1 VAWGMQLS
9 LERHLFKIDI
19 KPWNYEWEVFFQKG
33 TGCCQEGGRL
43 TRMIYSKRSAAGSDW
58 RYAMV

>member
-1 VAWGMQLS
+1 MQLS
-9 LERHLFKIDI
+9 PERHLFKIDI
-19 KPWNYEWEVFFQKG
+19 EPWNCKWEVFFFFYEG

-43 TRMIYSKRSAAGSDW
+43 ARMIYYKRSVAGSHW